1 MSQNAI
7 TKAIADRG
15 VAAGA
20 MLFEFDTPGV
30 MRILAAAGAD
40 FALFDLEHTA
50 WDTGSLRGVLATGR
64 GTGVHPLVRV
74 VRAEYARIAPALDA
88 GAAGVMA
95 PMVESAAQARILVES
110 VRYPPQG
117 RRGFG
122 VIMSDELA
130 DGGPGARAERANR
143 ENVVIAQIESP
154 RGIEN
159 AEEILAV
166 PGIDVAWLGQFDLSL
181 GLGVPGQF
189 DHPSYLDAV
198 DHLVRAAQAR
208 GIPLGQ
214 LVGSVEDGRA
224 MRDRGFQVLAFCDV
238 WVFERALRASLDG
251 LRS

>member
-7 TKAIADRG
+7 AKAIGDRG

-95 PMVESAAQARILVES
+95 PMIESAAQARILVES

-189 DHPSYLDAV
+189 DHPSYLAAV

-251 LRS
+251 LRP

>member
-1 MSQNAI
+1 MSENAI
-7 TKAIADRG
+7 TRAIADRG
-15 VAAGA
+15 AAVGA

-50 WDTGSLRGVLATGR
+50 WDPGSLRRVLATGR

-74 VRAEYARIAPALDA
+74 VRAEYALIAPALDA
-88 GAAGVMA
+88 GAGGVMA
-95 PMVESAAQARILVES
+95 PMVESAAQARTLVES
-110 VRYPPQG
+110 VRYPPLG

-143 ENVVIAQIESP
+143 DNVVIVQIESP

-166 PGIDVAWLGQFDLSL
+166 PGIDVAWLGQFD
-181 GLGVPGQF
+181 
-189 DHPSYLDAV
+189 HPAYLDAV
-198 DHLVRAAQAR
+198 DHLVRTAHAR

-224 MRDRGFQVLAFCDV
+224 MRDFGFQVLAFCDV
-238 WVFERALRASLDG
+238 WVFEQALRASLDG
-251 LRS
+251 LRP